1 MSAAIIQS
9 LKPKLPDPPMEQE
22 IIYSPSEVAAAA
34 ARRRAY
40 LLPTIRFDLWVA
52 RLSLLL
58 DSISFTLTSTIPSET
73 GFIVTTLL
81 SCFGG
86 GMAPAT
92 QSVAIALVDRGV
104 ARKVTVPWVDTPV
117 VNEERPLLEVEGS
130 PEPEQEEHNVER
142 IGPGKLFGAM
152 SVLQALGQTVLGVC
166 ILPFSSPLVH
176 ILIP

>member
-1 MSAAIIQS
+1 M
-9 LKPKLPDPPMEQE
+9 KPKLPDPIEE
-22 IIYSPSEVAAAA
+22 DAAVAAAHQ
-34 ARRRAY
+34 RAY

-58 DSISFTLTSTIPSET
+58 DSISFTLTSAIPSET

-92 QSVAIALVDRGV
+92 QSVAIALVDRGATRKLTAPDIPV
-104 ARKVTVPWVDTPV
+104 ANDDRSLLAV
-117 VNEERPLLEVEGS
+117 ERSPS
-130 PEPEQEEHNVER
+130 PEEEHNVEG
-142 IGPGKLFGAM
+142 IGPGQLFGAI

-166 ILPFSSPLVH
+166 ILPFLSSIHSH
-176 ILIP
+176 IDGFS

>member
-1 MSAAIIQS
+1 
-9 LKPKLPDPPMEQE
+9 MEQE
-22 IIYSPSEVAAAA
+22 MMCSPSEAVVVAA
-34 ARRRAY
+34 RQRAS

-104 ARKVTVPWVDTPV
+104 AVKVAVPGTPLAS
-117 VNEERPLLEVEGS
+117 EECPLLEGQGR
-130 PEPEQEEHNVER
+130 PEPAQEEHRVWE
-142 IGPGKLFGAM
+142 
-152 SVLQALGQTVLGVC
+152 
-166 ILPFSSPLVH
+166 SSEACRACW
-176 ILIP
+176 